1 MNELAIAACPVCQN
15 LDGGSCQGHKD
26 TMDGGPNAWFE
37 CDICGR
43 YAMDS
48 WTYIEQ
54 SSPNPNPADWSH
66 WNLTRP
72 QRAVLSQRIR
82 RSQESRKPG
91 DKLFTITRNILEWLR
106 SSAALPSRAEQAANV
121 IRYIGDEISR
131 SGEPI
136 GHLPIQFRVI
146 IGAASRDSGF
156 QLVRELEERGILRVQ
171 ANTVG
176 GPRIIDLTLDGW
188 QAYEGERR
196 GQFKSNYGFIA
207 MQFNDAELDPFVK
220 EVVKPAVKDRLGY
233 DLVDMR
239 DVARAGVIDNIMRTE
254 SGTQRSSS
262 STLPTT
268 TRAPTGRPAMPRVW
282 GNPSSTSA
290 RRRSSRQGE
299 PTSIPITARRFPGPE
314 MTMMVSAPSWSL
326 RFGAHLT
333 LPPAHKPRPA

>member
-1 MNELAIAACPVCQN
+1 
-15 LDGGSCQGHKD
+15 
-26 TMDGGPNAWFE
+26 MDGGPNAWFE

-106 SSAALPSRAEQAANV
+106 SSAALPSRAEQAANA

-207 MQFNDAELDPFVK
+207 MQFNDAELDPFVN
-220 EVVKPAVKDRLGY
+220 EVVKPAVKNGLGY

-239 DVARAGVIDNIMRTE
+239 DIAQAGVIDNLMRTRIRDSAFVIVDLTHDNPGAYWE
-254 SGTQRSSS
+254 AGYAEGLGKPVIYICEKAKFEAGGTHFDTNHCTTVPWSRDDDDGFRAELVA
-262 STLPTT
+262 TL
-268 TRAPTGRPAMPRVW
+268 
-282 GNPSSTSA
+282 
-290 RRRSSRQGE
+290 RRSLD
-299 PTSIPITARRFPGPE
+299 AAPGPQ
-314 MTMMVSAPSWSL
+314 A
-326 RFGAHLT
+326 
-333 LPPAHKPRPA
+333 